1 LVWQEAPMSGIG
13 AVTPP
18 KTQLPVE
25 GQQPPDRDGGKRSP
39 PRKPKSDDDLVAAEQ
54 HKLDVE
60 A

>member
-1 LVWQEAPMSGIG
+1 MSGIG
-13 AVTPP
+13 AVTPA

-25 GQQPPDRDGGKRSP
+25 ERPPPERDGGKAPSRR
-39 PRKPKSDDDLVAAEQ
+39 PRKPPSDDDLVEAEQ

>member
-1 LVWQEAPMSGIG
+1 MSGIG

-25 GQQPPDRDGGKRSP
+25 GHQPPERDGGRRAP
-39 PRKPKSDDDLVAAEQ
+39 PRKPKPDDDLVEAEQ
-54 HKLDVE
+54 HKLDLE